1 MSKGHKPMTLRT
13 LCLAA
18 MAVLMSGTLCLGQTK
33 PAAPAAASP
42 VLTLPGAVPSSWD
55 GRWSG
60 SFGARSDMV
69 VTIAR
74 GTVSGVALLGQ
85 PLVVTTSSVSGDS
98 VTAGGPDFSLTLRKV
113 APTNAQGTYENNRK
127 EKASALFSRN

>member
-1 MSKGHKPMTLRT
+1 
-13 LCLAA
+13 
-18 MAVLMSGTLCLGQTK
+18 MAILMSGTLCLGQTK
-33 PAAPAAASP
+33 PATPPAALP
-42 VLTLPGAVPSSWD
+42 VLTLPGAAAPAWD

-69 VTIAR
+69 VTITK
-74 GTVSGVALLGQ
+74 GSVSGVALLGQ
-85 PLVVTTSSVSGDS
+85 PLVVTSSSVSGDT
-98 VTAGGPDFSLTLRKV
+98 VTASGPDFSLTLRKV